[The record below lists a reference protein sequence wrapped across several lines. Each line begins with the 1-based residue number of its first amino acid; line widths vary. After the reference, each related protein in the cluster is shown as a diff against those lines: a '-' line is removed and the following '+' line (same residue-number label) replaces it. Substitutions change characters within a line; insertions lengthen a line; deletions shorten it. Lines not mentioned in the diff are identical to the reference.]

1 MRYLNCLEMLNYILR
16 TLKADTRQAVP
27 VHKMDTVMT
36 SLVTVQS
43 MLVADQITDIVV
55 RAKLSDIL
63 NAVVA
68 VEKNTV
74 GMTSLTDT
82 MKQELVKGV
91 KALETSLAT
100 EAYSYYWDNEF
111 EDTPEIRPLMRQ
123 VVSLYAESGG
133 RIC

>member
-27 VHKMDTVMT
+27 VHKMGTVMT

-43 MLVADQITDIVV
+43 MLVSDQVTSIII
-55 RAKLSDIL
+55 RAKMTDLL

-68 VEKNTV
+68 VENNTA
-74 GMTSLTDT
+74 GMTSLTDV

-91 KALETSLAT
+91 KELQIGLAS
-100 EAYSYYWDNEF
+100 EAYSYYWDNDF
-111 EDTPEIRPLMRQ
+111 EDTEEVRPLMRQ